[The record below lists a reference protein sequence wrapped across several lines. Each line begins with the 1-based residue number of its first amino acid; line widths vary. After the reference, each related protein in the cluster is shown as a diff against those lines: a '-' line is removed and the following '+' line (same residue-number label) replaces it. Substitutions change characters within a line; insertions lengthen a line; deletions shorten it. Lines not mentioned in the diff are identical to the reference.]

1 QIREEG
7 HIRSTFYE
15 NSVYKQLNETEGCIP
30 VIVDLLQ
37 KPTMGFIIEIA
48 LLGVSLPFQTV
59 LISIVCVND
68 TGMGRLVKKEGVA
81 SMEKM
86 EKFKSSRISSNWIS
100 QWECRME
107 TSKLCG
113 RVVKNEEIKDKY

>member
-1 QIREEG
+1 
-7 HIRSTFYE
+7 
-15 NSVYKQLNETEGCIP
+15 
-30 VIVDLLQ
+30 LQ